1 MAGKGFAPKDPS
13 RLVGHGAAKARA
25 AGMRVVESAPV
36 EQPPLPELMP
46 NGEPWPQQTRMWW
59 EMWRVDPLS
68 DEFRPTDWADL
79 LDTAVIHGQFWSGDT
94 KLAGELRLRVAKHG
108 ATQED
113 RARLRITFAAADEA
127 DDKRAARPVPSSR
140 DRRGPLKAV

>member
-1 MAGKGFAPKDPS
+1 MAGRGPQPKDTG
-13 RLVGHGAAKARA
+13 RLVGHGAAKARQ
-25 AGMRVVESAPV
+25 AGMRVVTSEPV
-36 EQPPLPELMP
+36 PQPPLPELMP
-46 NGEPWPQQTRMWW
+46 EGVEWPMQTVAWW
-59 EMWRVDPLS
+59 EMWRVDPLT
-68 DEFRPTDWADL
+68 DEFRATDWADL
-79 LDTAVIHGQFWSGDT
+79 LDTAVIHGKFWSGDT

-127 DDKRAARPVPSSR
+127 DEKRASRPIPSSR

>member
-1 MAGKGFAPKDPS
+1 M
-13 RLVGHGAAKARA
+13 
-25 AGMRVVESAPV
+25 AGMRVVESEPT

-46 NGEPWPQQTRMWW
+46 DGEPWPMQTVMWW

-68 DEFRPTDWADL
+68 DEFRATDWADL
-79 LDTAVIHGQFWSGDT
+79 LDTAVIHGRFWSGDV

-127 DDKRAARPVPSSR
+127 DEKRARPGPSSR

>member
-1 MAGKGFAPKDPS
+1 MAGRGPQPKDAS
-13 RLVGHGAAKARA
+13 RLVGHGAAKARM
-25 AGMRVVESAPV
+25 AGMRVVESEPV
-36 EQPPLPELMP
+36 DQPPLPDLMP
-46 NGEPWPQQTRMWW
+46 NGEQWPAQTLIWW

-68 DEFRPTDWADL
+68 SEFRATDWADL
-79 LDTAVIHGQFWSGDT
+79 MDTAVIHGQFWSGEV

-127 DDKRAARPVPSSR
+127 DEKRGHRPAPSSR
-140 DRRGPLKAV
+140 ERRGPLKAV